1 MSPNRLATQ
10 ASPYLRQHNDNPV
23 DWYPWGEEAFTL
35 AAATDRPIL
44 LSIGYA
50 ACHWCH
56 VMAHE
61 SFEDQATAD
70 VMNELFVNIK
80 VDREERPDVD
90 AVYMDATQ
98 AMTGRGGWPMT
109 VFMTA
114 DGRPFYCGTY
124 FPPEARQGMPS
135 FTQVMHAVND
145 AWVNRRAEVLGQ
157 ADEVTESVRER
168 SSGGFRVKSAISLAE
183 QRSEADPFPAAVQ
196 LLLANHDDRLGG
208 FGGAPKFPQPS
219 MLDALL
225 VAGLE
230 GDGEAEHAA
239 VYTLNAMAAGGIHD
253 HLGGGFAR
261 YSVDARWLVP
271 HFEKMLY
278 DQAGFVRVFT
288 HGFQLTGDP
297 WYRTVVENTVE
308 YVRRDLRLPGG
319 SISSAEDAD
328 SEGEEGLFY
337 TWTPEEIRR
346 ALLDDALADELMAFY
361 GVEPGGNFEGRNIF
375 FRPLGVDQSI
385 PPRVAEAKA
394 RLFAHRSTRVRPLR
408 DDKVITEFNAMF
420 VSALAEAGA
429 AFGRDDWIDDAVET
443 ANFLLANL
451 RRGDARWMR
460 AWQTESGAQHLA
472 VAGDLAWL
480 TDAFTR
486 LAEATGRPRWIT
498 AARSTADQLLDL
510 FWDPAVGGLFTVG
523 KDAAPLVA
531 NPKETF
537 DGATPSANAVGALAL
552 TRLAALTGHRTYD
565 DRARAIIAGLPVAE
579 HPAGFSHAAF
589 VAHLFAK
596 GTTEVVIPGRNA
608 DLVDTYRSEWRPFSV
623 IAWGDPYDSPLW
635 EGRSEGHAY
644 VCRNFVCNMPVSDP
658 DGLRDSLTRN

>member
-1 MSPNRLATQ
+1 MPNRLATQ
-10 ASPYLRQHNDNPV
+10 ASPYLRQHKDNPV
-23 DWYPWGEEAFTL
+23 DWYPWGEEAFAL
-35 AAATDRPIL
+35 AAETDRPIL

-61 SFEDQATAD
+61 SFEDDTTAA

-124 FPPEARQGMPS
+124 FPPEARHGMPS

-145 AWVNRRAEVLGQ
+145 AWVNRRSEVLEQ
-157 ADEVTESVRER
+157 ADQVTESVQER
-168 SSGGFRVKSAISLAE
+168 SSGGFRVKSAVSLAE
-183 QRSEADPFPAAVQ
+183 QRGEADPFPAAVQ

-225 VAGLE
+225 VAGLG
-230 GDGEAEHAA
+230 GDGQAA
-239 VYTLNAMAAGGIHD
+239 QAATHTLNAMAAGGIHD
-253 HLGGGFAR
+253 HLGGGFSR

-288 HGFQLTGDP
+288 HGFQLTGDA
-297 WYRTVVENTVE
+297 WYRTVVERTVA
-308 YVRRDLRLPGG
+308 YVLRDLRLEAGG
-319 SISSAEDAD
+319 IASAEDAD

-346 ALLDDALADELMAFY
+346 VLLDDALADEVMAFY
-361 GVEPGGNFEGRNIF
+361 GVEPGGNFEGRTIF
-375 FRPLGVDQSI
+375 FRPLGADPTVPERI
-385 PPRVAEAKA
+385 AAAGE
-394 RLFAHRSTRVRPLR
+394 RLFAHRTTRVRPLR

-420 VSALAEAGA
+420 VAALAEAGA
-429 AFGRDDWIDDAVET
+429 ALDRDDWIDAATEI
-443 ANFLLANL
+443 ANFLLAHL
-451 RRGDARWMR
+451 RRPDARWLR
-460 AWQTESGAQHLA
+460 AWQAESGAQHLA
-472 VAGDLAWL
+472 VASDLAWL
-480 TDAFTR
+480 AEAFTR
-486 LAEATGRPRWIT
+486 LAEATGQARWIT
-498 AARSTADQLLDL
+498 AARSAADQLLDL
-510 FWDPAVGGLFTVG
+510 FWDPHDGGLFTVG
-523 KDAAPLVA
+523 RDAPALVA

-552 TRLAALTGHRTYD
+552 TRLAALTGERRYD
-565 DRARAIIAGLPVAE
+565 ARAREIIPGLPDAD
-579 HPAGFSHAAF
+579 HPAGCWHAAF
-589 VAHLFAK
+589 VAHLHAV
-596 GTTEVVIPGRNA
+596 GTTEVVIPGRGDA
-608 DLVDTYRSEWRPFSV
+608 ARSLVAEYRRAWHPTAV
-623 IAWGDPYDSPLW
+623 LAWGEAFDSPLW
-635 EGRSEGHAY
+635 DGRSEGHAY
-644 VCRNFVCNMPVSDP
+644 VCRNFVCEMPVTTP
-658 DGLRDSLTRN
+658 AALRERL